1 MDGSRRA
8 LTRALEVAEEHI
20 GEGSTDIPLIV
31 MYTDG
36 KPEGGLETNFVTDRE
51 QIKGSVRSKNSGR
64 CIPLYSIAIGEDADF
79 SFVHDLSQDSCGRAY
94 RFQTDSQLIDNME
107 SIFEEIRVPISYS
120 IPQITVKSQCVDEQ
134 RLQNDLLALSG
145 KKFDNTSDFELI
157 SIPFL
162 ETVSLRQPCEV
173 ELTYTAIVQNRPIK
187 EEIKLCFPEG
197 RKAQRRFQKLTDIT
211 KPCSR
216 RIRGPP
222 VKIPR
227 GDYLERLREYR
238 EITQSAKE
246 VEESN
251 GDREALVERAKEA
264 HFVVE
269 DVTALVVVVQSDN
282 DQCSPYRQVEVIRPV
297 SHSRTSESITRPVP
311 FENIPNENGDEK
323 GTLTDA
329 PCSLKACD
337 KSEFRG
343 SCVTVAASELP
354 KLGTDQFTLGPDTI
368 ASLEISQTFSDDN
381 CPGYVL
387 YTEEEFQGDSTTFFP
402 GRYSGFRELGIVY
415 QETRSI
421 RIL

>member
-1 MDGSRRA
+1 MDGSRRSSHQGSGGG
-8 LTRALEVAEEHI
+8 REHI

-282 DQCSPYRQVEVIRPV
+282 GQCSPYRQAEVIRP
-297 SHSRTSESITRPVP
+297 ESPPPPTFP
-311 FENIPNENGDEK
+311 EK
-323 GTLTDA
+323 GTLINA

-343 SCVTVAASELP
+343 SCVTATVSELP

-368 ASLEISQTFSDDN
+368 ASLEISKSVKDDRFAD

-387 YTEEEFQGDSTTFFP
+387 YTEEEFQGDSFTFLP